1 MSQSPPPA
9 LRIFLQALALVAI
22 TFLIYLPS
30 LHGGKILD
38 DEIMF
43 NALVQSPA
51 GLFYIWCK
59 AMTPDYFPLTFSS
72 LWLEY
77 RFWGDNMFGYH
88 VTNVLLHAI
97 SAILLWRVLRALK
110 VPGAWLAA
118 MLFAVHP
125 VNVESVA
132 WISQR
137 KNALAMPFFLATILF
152 YLKSKARNGNIK
164 YYMLSLVSFALAL
177 LSKTA
182 VVPLPFVLLLVDW
195 WQGRTREHVS
205 GEGPAGASAYRQHL
219 VRIGPYFALS
229 FIFGLITLWFQK
241 HRVIGIEEVQTS
253 SMAARLATAGWGLW
267 FYIYKTFIPF
277 NLVFVYPRWDI
288 APDHIL
294 TWLPLVAFMVVAVA
308 IWRWRERLR
317 GVVLAFGYFVLMLLP
332 VLGFVSIYYQKYS
345 LVADHWQ
352 YFAII
357 GPIALASAALVSIAR
372 VQAVINCIAIA
383 VIGGFA
389 FLAWQQSHLYQSA
402 EIIWRDTIARNPT
415 CWLAHNSYGLE
426 VMQRAMRSSPSD
438 KPLLEEA
445 IEHYK
450 ESLRLRPDNVEARVN
465 TGSALIALGRVD
477 EGKAEFKQAQ
487 QTPNDALGYYN
498 LGFILHQEHMFAE
511 AEAEYRKAIKV
522 WPQYTLAY
530 LWLGRVLAQESKFAE
545 AEEAYSQAM
554 KFLPVSVPAHR
565 ELAHVLE
572 SQNKFPRAEA
582 EYRSALEL
590 EPKDPAVHYHLA
602 NMLLKLNKANEAA
615 VHYSKAIELQPN
627 YAEPHYQL
635 AVYLSSR
642 GQVREALAHYQQAVR
657 LKSNWITALNN
668 AAWLLATAKDD
679 SVRSGVDAVALA
691 SRAVMLT
698 QTNSAD
704 ALDTL
709 SAAYAETG
717 RFDEAVKTAEQGI
730 RIADAAGAKE
740 VQAGIQQHRQLYL
753 AKKPVR
759 D

>member
-1 MSQSPPPA
+1 M
-9 LRIFLQALALVAI
+9 LALVAV
-22 TFLIYLPS
+22 TFAIYLPC

-43 NALVQSPA
+43 NALVQSRG
-51 GLFYIWCK
+51 GLYYIWCK

-88 VTNVLLHAI
+88 ITNVALHAF

-118 MLFAVHP
+118 LLFAVHP

-132 WISQR
+132 WVSQR

-152 YLKSKARNGNIK
+152 YLKSKAQSGNIK
-164 YYMLSLVSFALAL
+164 YYVLSLVSFALAL

-182 VVPLPFVLLLVDW
+182 VVPLPFVLLLCDW
-195 WQGRTREHVS
+195 WQRRSEARDKKLLNFAELKRV
-205 GEGPAGASAYRQHL
+205 A
-219 VRIGPYFALS
+219 PYFALS

-241 HRVIGIEEVQTS
+241 HRVIGVEEVQTS
-253 SMAARLATAGWGLW
+253 SIAARAATSGWALW
-267 FYIYKTFIPF
+267 FYLYKAFLPF
-277 NLVFVYPRWDI
+277 NLVFVYPRWE
-288 APDHIL
+288 IL
-294 TWLPLVAFMVVAVA
+294 PKQIFTWLPLAAFVVVAAV
-308 IWRWRERLR
+308 IWWRRERMR
-317 GVVLAFGYFVLMLLP
+317 GVALALGYFVLMLAP

-357 GPIALASAALVSIAR
+357 GPIALAAAALVSTVR
-372 VQAVINCIAIA
+372 VQAVINA
-383 VIGGFA
+383 VSILVTAGFA
-389 FLAWQQSHLYQSA
+389 FLSWQQSHLYQSA

-426 VMQRAMRSSPSD
+426 LMQRALRSSPPD
-438 KPLLEEA
+438 KALLEES
-445 IEHYK
+445 IVHYK
-450 ESLRLRPDNVEARVN
+450 ESLRLHPDNVEARVN
-465 TGSALIALGRVD
+465 TGSSLISLGRI
-477 EGKAEFKQAQ
+477 EEAKEQFRIAQ
-487 QTPNDALGYYN
+487 QTPNEALGYYN
-498 LGFILHQEHMFAE
+498 LGFILHQEHKLAE

-530 LWLGRVLAQESKFAE
+530 LWLGRVLDQESKFAE
-545 AEEAYSQAM
+545 AEEAYSQAV

-565 ELAHVLE
+565 ELAHAFE
-572 SQNKFPRAEA
+572 AQNKFSQAEA
-582 EYRSALEL
+582 EYRAALEL
-590 EPKDPAVHYHLA
+590 EPNDPAVHYHIA
-602 NMLLKLNKANEAA
+602 NTLMKLNKPEEAA
-615 VHYSKAIELQPN
+615 AHYSEAIALQPN
-627 YAEPHYQL
+627 YAEAHYQL
-635 AVYLSSR
+635 AIYLSSR
-642 GQVREALAHYQQAVR
+642 GQFREALAQYHDVVQ
-657 LKSNWITALNN
+657 LKPDWVAALNN
-668 AAWLLATAKDD
+668 AAWLLATARED
-679 SVRSGVDAVALA
+679 SIRSGLDAVALA

-698 QTNSAD
+698 KTNGAD

-709 SAAYAETG
+709 SAAYAEVG
-717 RFDEAVKTAEQGI
+717 NFDAAIKTANQGI
-730 RIADAAGAKE
+730 QVATASGQKE
-740 VQAGIQQHRQLYL
+740 VEAGIQQHRQLYQ